1 MSKRVSLFI
10 VMLVLLAIIVSGCS
24 NGNKVSTNNPENT
37 AENVN
42 HQQGNDNVVNN
53 MEPTTTPE
61 VTQTPTATPEATQ
74 TPTATPEATQAETA
88 TPEPTQ
94 AATATP
100 EPTQTPTATP
110 EATQSAIATPEP
122 TQTPTAT
129 PEPTPSPTP
138 TKEPVSDDTGETSK
152 STDTGEVGEDETSQG
167 VVGVKSINLITDA
180 NLKDL
185 WNQYPD
191 HHFNVKDESYI
202 YYQSRDN
209 FVRIHI
215 NKSMDGSYMI
225 SGSLTNL
232 GEDMNASQFNII
244 KKVFEATVENS
255 EELYAKFVEG
265 YNGWYQHGDDSD
277 KASILSGQWKNNNT
291 SYTDGVEKW
300 KTLGNI
306 EYKFELG
313 SGVEMHYKAK

>member
-10 VMLVLLAIIVSGCS
+10 VISVLLVIIVSGCS

-37 AENVN
+37 AETNVN
-42 HQQGNDNVVNN
+42 QQQSNDNVVNN
-53 MEPTTTPE
+53 TEPT
-61 VTQTPTATPEATQ
+61 QAATATPEATQ
-74 TPTATPEATQAETA
+74 SATA

-94 AATATP
+94 APTATP

-110 EATQSAIATPEP
+110 EPTQTPTPTPEPTQAPTATPEP
-122 TQTPTAT
+122 SQTPTAT

-152 STDTGEVGEDETSQG
+152 STDTGEVGGDEISQDI
-167 VVGVKSINLITDA
+167 VGVADVSLINDA

-191 HHFNVKDESYI
+191 HHFNSITDGYV
-202 YYQSRDN
+202 YYQNQEN
-209 FVRIHI
+209 FVEIHI
-215 NKSMDGSYMI
+215 QKRGDGAYMI
-225 SGSLTNL
+225 SGSRTNL
-232 GEDMNASQFNII
+232 GKYMSASQFKII
-244 KKVFEATVENS
+244 KKVFETTVENS
-255 EELYAKFVEG
+255 DALYAKYIEAYDAV
-265 YNGWYQHGDDSD
+265 Y
-277 KASILSGQWKNNNT
+277 KNT
-291 SYTDGVEKW
+291 SDDPQEVAKLIKWRDTNTSFTDGIEKW

-313 SGVEMHYKAK
+313 RGVQMHYKEKK

>member
-10 VMLVLLAIIVSGCS
+10 VISVLLVIIVSGCS

-37 AENVN
+37 AETNVN
-42 HQQGNDNVVNN
+42 QQQSNDNVVNN
-53 MEPTTTPE
+53 TEPT
-61 VTQTPTATPEATQ
+61 QAATATPEATQ
-74 TPTATPEATQAETA
+74 SATA

-94 AATATP
+94 APTATP

-110 EATQSAIATPEP
+110 EPTQTPTPTPEPTQAPTATPEP
-122 TQTPTAT
+122 SQTPTAT

-167 VVGVKSINLITDA
+167 IVGVADVNLINDA

-191 HHFNVKDESYI
+191 HHFNSKTEGYV

-209 FVRIHI
+209 FVQIHVH
-215 NKSMDGSYMI
+215 KRGDGSYMI
-225 SGSLTNL
+225 SGSMTNL
-232 GEDMNASQFNII
+232 GEDMNASQFAII
-244 KKVFEATVENS
+244 EKVLKATVENS
-255 EELYAKFVEG
+255 EELYSKFVEG
-265 YNGWYQHGDDSD
+265 YNGWFQHGDDSD
-277 KASILSGQWKNNNT
+277 KASILRGQWENNNT

-313 SGVEMHYKAK
+313 RGVAMDYRAK

>member
-1 MSKRVSLFI
+1 MLKSIKHNVKRVRAMKMSKRVSLFI

-24 NGNKVSTNNPENT
+24 NNKVSNPENT

-61 VTQTPTATPEATQ
+61 VTQTPTATPEAIQ
-74 TPTATPEATQAETA
+74 TPTATPEATQVETA

-94 AATATP
+94 AAT
-100 EPTQTPTATP
+100 
-110 EATQSAIATPEP
+110 ATPEP

-152 STDTGEVGEDETSQG
+152 STETGEVGGDETSQG
-167 VVGVKSINLITDA
+167 IVGVKDVSLLSDA

-191 HHFNVKDESYI
+191 HHFNVKGESYI

-209 FVRIHI
+209 FVQIHI

-225 SGSLTNL
+225 SASQTN
-232 GEDMNASQFNII
+232 GAKDMSASQFKII
-244 KKVFEATVENS
+244 KQVLNATVENS
-255 EELYAKFVEG
+255 DEL
-265 YNGWYQHGDDSD
+265 
-277 KASILSGQWKNNNT
+277 LC
-291 SYTDGVEKW
+291 
-300 KTLGNI
+300 
-306 EYKFELG
+306 
-313 SGVEMHYKAK
+313 

>member
-10 VMLVLLAIIVSGCS
+10 VMFVLLAIIVSGCS
-24 NGNKVSTNNPENT
+24 NNKVSNPENT

-61 VTQTPTATPEATQ
+61 VTQTPTATPEAIQ
-74 TPTATPEATQAETA
+74 TPTATPEATQVETA

-167 VVGVKSINLITDA
+167 VVGVADVSLINDA
-180 NLKDL
+180 NLKAL
-185 WNQYPD
+185 WSQYPD
-191 HHFNVKDESYI
+191 HHFNVKGESYI

-209 FVRIHI
+209 FVKIYI
-215 NKSMDGSYMI
+215 NKGMDRSYMI

-244 KKVFEATVENS
+244 KKVLEATVENS
-255 EELYAKFVEG
+255 EELYAKYIEA
-265 YNGWYQHGDDSD
+265 Y
-277 KASILSGQWKNNNT
+277 KAMYGNKTNDPQEVAKRIKWRDTNT
-291 SYTDGVEKW
+291 SFTDGIEKW

-313 SGVEMHYKAK
+313 RGVEMHYRAK

>member
-10 VMLVLLAIIVSGCS
+10 VMFVLLAIIVSGCS
-24 NGNKVSTNNPENT
+24 NGNKVSTNNPDNT

-61 VTQTPTATPEATQ
+61 VTQTPTATPEAIQ
-74 TPTATPEATQAETA
+74 TPTATPEATQVETA

-152 STDTGEVGEDETSQG
+152 STETGEVGGDETSQG

-185 WNQYPD
+185 WSQYPD
-191 HHFNVKDESYI
+191 HHFNVKGESYI

-209 FVRIHI
+209 FVKIYI
-215 NKSMDGSYMI
+215 NKGMDRSYMI

-244 KKVFEATVENS
+244 KKVLEATVENS
-255 EELYAKFVEG
+255 EELYAKYIEA
-265 YNGWYQHGDDSD
+265 Y
-277 KASILSGQWKNNNT
+277 KAMYGNKTNDPQAIAQRKKWAQENT
-291 SYTDGVEKW
+291 SNEDGVEKW

-313 SGVEMHYKAK
+313 SGVEMHYRAK

>member
-10 VMLVLLAIIVSGCS
+10 VMFVLLAIIVSGCS
-24 NGNKVSTNNPENT
+24 NGNKVSTNNPDNT

-61 VTQTPTATPEATQ
+61 VTQTPTATPEAIQ
-74 TPTATPEATQAETA
+74 TPTATPEATQVETA

-152 STDTGEVGEDETSQG
+152 STETGEVGEDETSQG
-167 VVGVKSINLITDA
+167 VVGVADVSLINDA

-185 WNQYPD
+185 WSQYPD
-191 HHFNVKDESYI
+191 DHFNVKGESYI

-209 FVRIHI
+209 FVAIYV

-225 SGSLTNL
+225 SASQTNL
-232 GEDMNASQFNII
+232 AKDMSASQFAII
-244 KKVFEATVENS
+244 EKVLKATVENS
-255 EELYAKFVEG
+255 EELYSKFVEG
-265 YNGWYQHGDDSD
+265 YNGWFQHGDRSD
-277 KASILSGQWKNNNT
+277 KASILSGQWENNNT